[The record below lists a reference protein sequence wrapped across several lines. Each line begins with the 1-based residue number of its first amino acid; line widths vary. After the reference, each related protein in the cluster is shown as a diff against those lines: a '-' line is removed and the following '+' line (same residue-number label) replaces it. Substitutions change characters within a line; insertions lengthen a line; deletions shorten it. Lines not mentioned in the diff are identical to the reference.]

1 MLPRSMIEGNRLI
14 AHQDLPPG
22 TQAGWE
28 LVTLGV
34 SLRGTNFCICCMTFR
49 GVGMRLGSTTHCMAC
64 WQKRQK
70 GDPCFHGAANELS
83 KTG

>member
-1 MLPRSMIEGNRLI
+1 LTAE
-14 AHQDLPPG
+14 QDVP
-22 TQAGWE
+22 QENAQGWE

-34 SLRGTNFCICCMTFR
+34 SLRGTKFCICCMTFR

-70 GDPCFHGAANELS
+70 GDPCFHGAVGELRQA
-83 KTG
+83 G